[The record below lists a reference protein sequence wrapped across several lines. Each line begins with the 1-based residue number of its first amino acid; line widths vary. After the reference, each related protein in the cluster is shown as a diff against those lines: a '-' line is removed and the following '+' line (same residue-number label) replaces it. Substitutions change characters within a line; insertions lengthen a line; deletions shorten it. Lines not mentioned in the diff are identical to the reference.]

1 MPVIVC
7 HYMTEK
13 IITSLWLAE
22 SRQIS
27 RYFLIHIA
35 EQVNAPSF
43 VTFSASNKYMLFTGR
58 QVRIG
63 KDCARGLEYDPRLQ
77 AGYCLLTIKENKW
90 KLE

>member
-1 MPVIVC
+1 
-7 HYMTEK
+7 MTEK

-22 SRQIS
+22 NRQIS

-43 VTFSASNKYMLFTGR
+43 KTVFHNGR

-63 KDCARGLEYDPRLQ
+63 KDCARDLEYDPRPQ
-77 AGYCLLTIKENKW
+77 AGYRLLTIKENKW